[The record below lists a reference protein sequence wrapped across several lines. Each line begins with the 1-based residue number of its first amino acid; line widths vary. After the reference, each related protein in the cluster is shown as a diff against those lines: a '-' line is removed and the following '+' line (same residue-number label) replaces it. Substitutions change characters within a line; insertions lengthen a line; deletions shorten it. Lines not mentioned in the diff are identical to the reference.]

1 MGDAGDVD
9 EAVDAVAQSCQLNDV
24 AGFDLGYSPHGEFA
38 AHFGEAG
45 AEEAAVC
52 PGLQLFIRDGTAVY
66 LVIRSQTNDIGEVA
80 CGDISRGVHAGVGPF
95 HFYYF
100 LFCIA
105 PGAGGYSGVLLAG
118 VHAALKAD
126 DVAAVLKGAHGAGA
140 HVGDFDRKVAI
151 IGEDDHAVGIGPVH
165 EEVPVAHVVLDHAF
179 VCHAGALYIGG
190 DIVVAQDG
198 FHDVAIGGILVK
210 VAAVAAHS
218 HFDADVAEVEN
229 QF

>member
-9 EAVDAVAQSCQLNDV
+9 EAVDAVAQSCQLNDI
-24 AGFDLGYSPHGEFA
+24 AGFEFGYSPHGEFA

-52 PGLQLFIRDGTAVY
+52 PGLQLFVGDGTTMH
-66 LVIRSQTNDIGEVA
+66 LVVGGKTDDIGEVA
-80 CGDISRGVHAGVGPF
+80 RGDIARGVHAGVGTF
-95 HFYYF
+95 YFYYF
-100 LFCIA
+100 LPGVA

-126 DVAAVLKGAHGAGA
+126 DVAAVLEGAHGAGA

-218 HFDADVAEVEN
+218 HFDTDVAEVKD